1 MKTIQITID
10 DELLEKVDQ
19 ATKTKKVARSQ
30 FVRAALENALHRMKL
45 EELEQK
51 QAEGY
56 RNHPVTSGEFDVWES
71 EQAWG

>member
-10 DELLEKVDQ
+10 EALLQKVDQ
-19 ATKTKKVARSQ
+19 ATRLMKVARSQ
-30 FVRAALENALHRMKL
+30 FIRQALEDALRQLAIEK
-45 EELEQK
+45 LEQK

-56 RNHPVTSGEFDVWES
+56 RQHPVALGEFDVWES